1 MEQREHTRLWWNQL
15 WRGIVIVV
23 LVSGGFLAGFV
34 VRGHE
39 PATAQE
45 SGDSEFKILDQVDQL
60 VRDNFVRELPPDNTL
75 EYAAIRG
82 YLASLN
88 DNYTFFNDPPVASSE
103 SDALAGRYGGI
114 GVDVVRNEAGMIV
127 LYPYP
132 DSPAARAGVLEGDIL
147 LAVNDQPL
155 DPNERL
161 DVVRQM
167 TRGEIT
173 EEGVGVRITVQQPNT
188 TETRTYD
195 IPFEEII
202 IPSIAWRVLA
212 EAPELGYIQIK
223 SFTSLTPEEV
233 QNAIADLR
241 TKNITGL
248 ILDLRFNSGGLLQES
263 IDVAGE
269 FLNGGTIVIEQSRTT
284 GEMVHEDTP
293 GGVATDLP
301 TIVLVNGG
309 TASAA
314 EVVAGALQDNGRAI
328 IIGQRTFGKGS
339 VQFIFGLEDGSS
351 VHITASL
358 WLTPSRTPL
367 DGVGLMPNIEMIPD
381 QNGRDVELGEAIRQ
395 LRQMLANS

>member
-1 MEQREHTRLWWNQL
+1 MKKTEYTRKL
-15 WRGIVIVV
+15 WRGVMLLM
-23 LVSGGFLAGFV
+23 LVSSGFAAGFIA
-34 VRGHE
+34 RGQDA
-39 PATAQE
+39 ATAQE
-45 SGDSEFKILDQVDQL
+45 SGDLEFKILTQVHQL
-60 VRDNFVRELPPDNTL
+60 VRDNFARELPPNNSM

-88 DNYTFFNDPPVASSE
+88 DPYTFFNDPPVASSE

-114 GVDVVRNEAGMIV
+114 GVDVVRNEAGLIV

-132 DSPAARAGVLEGDIL
+132 DSPAVRAGVLDGDIL

-173 EEGVGVRITVQQPNT
+173 EEGVGVKITVRQPNSA
-188 TETRTYD
+188 EERTYD

-202 IPSIAWRVLA
+202 IPSIAWRVLS
-212 EAPELGYIQIK
+212 ETPEIGYIQIK

-233 QNAIADLR
+233 RNAIADLR
-241 TKNITGL
+241 TQEITAL
-248 ILDLRFNSGGLLQES
+248 VLDLRFNSGGLLQES

-269 FLNGGTIVIEQSRTT
+269 FLDGGIIVIEQSRSTS
-284 GEMVHEDTP
+284 EVVHEDTP
-293 GGVATDLP
+293 GGVATELP
-301 TIVLVNGG
+301 MIVLVNGG

-314 EVVAGALQDNGRAI
+314 EVVAGALQDNQRAV
-328 IIGQRTFGKGS
+328 IIGQRTLGKGS

-351 VHITASL
+351 VHITASE
-358 WLTPSRTPL
+358 WLTPNRIPL

-381 QNGRDVELGEAIRQ
+381 QNGRDVELGEAVRQ
-395 LRQMLANS
+395 LQQVLVAS

>member
-1 MEQREHTRLWWNQL
+1 MKQREHTRTWWNQF
-15 WRGIVIVV
+15 WRGMVIIT
-23 LVSGGFLAGFV
+23 LIGSGFLAGFIA
-34 VRGHE
+34 RGHDS
-39 PATAQE
+39 ATAQE
-45 SGDSEFKILDQVDQL
+45 SGDSEFRILTQVDQL
-60 VRDNFVRELPPDNTL
+60 VRDNFVRDLPPDNTL

-132 DSPAARAGVLEGDIL
+132 NSPAARAGVLDGDIL
-147 LAVNDQPL
+147 LAVNNQPL

-173 EEGVGVRITVQQPNT
+173 DESSGVRITVQQPNT
-188 TETRTYD
+188 TETRDYD

-233 QNAIADLR
+233 RNAVADLR

-248 ILDLRFNSGGLLQES
+248 VLDLRFNSGGLLQES

-269 FLNGGTIVIEQSRTT
+269 FLDGGTIVIEQSRTT
-284 GEMVHEDTP
+284 GEMLHEDTP
-293 GGVATDLP
+293 GGVATDFP
-301 TIVLVNGG
+301 VVVLVNGG

-314 EVVAGALQDNGRAI
+314 EVVAGALQDNGRAVV
-328 IIGQRTFGKGS
+328 IGQRTFGKGS

-395 LRQMLANS
+395 LRQLLANS

>member
-1 MEQREHTRLWWNQL
+1 MKQRELTRTRWNQF
-15 WRGIVIVV
+15 WRGILIFA
-23 LVSGGFLAGFV
+23 LISSGFVAGFIA
-34 VRGHE
+34 RGHE
-39 PATAQE
+39 SATAQE
-45 SGDSEFKILDQVDQL
+45 SGDSEFKILTQVDQL
-60 VRDNFVRELPPDNTL
+60 VRGNFVRDLPPDNTL

-132 DSPAARAGVLEGDIL
+132 DSPAAQAGIVDGDIL

-173 EEGVGVRITVQQPNT
+173 DEGSGVKVTVQQPNT
-188 TETRTYD
+188 TETRTYA
-195 IPFEEII
+195 IPFEEIM

-212 EAPELGYIQIK
+212 EAPEIGYIQIK
-223 SFTSLTPEEV
+223 SFTSLTPDEMR
-233 QNAIADLR
+233 NAIADLQ
-241 TKNITGL
+241 TKNITAL
-248 ILDLRFNSGGLLQES
+248 VLDLRFNSGGLLQES

-269 FLNGGTIVIEQSRTT
+269 FLDGGTIVIEQSRTT
-284 GEMVHEDTP
+284 GETVHDDTP

-301 TIVLVNGG
+301 LVVLVNGG

-314 EVVAGALQDNGRAI
+314 EVVAGALKDNERAI
-328 IIGQRTFGKGS
+328 VIGQRTFGKGS

-367 DGVGLMPNIEMIPD
+367 DGIGLLPNIEMIPD

-395 LRQMLANS
+395 LQQILANS